1 MIVEDPVEKLKP
13 NLCGPF
19 QLYFFEN
26 LFIASEKGKILEQ
39 RKLTKKTS
47 EVLLNKIFAT
57 EPEQNDT
64 TEKEKAIYKIKTLD
78 VNNNKFQICTR
89 KNILDLFKI
98 IDFGQRN
105 GVCENGQQL

>member
-1 MIVEDPVEKLKP
+1 M
-13 NLCGPF
+13 
-19 QLYFFEN
+19 
-26 LFIASEKGKILEQ
+26 
-39 RKLTKKTS
+39 
-47 EVLLNKIFAT
+47 LNKIFAT